1 MTQEDYEK
9 MLERIEEIQ
18 DAEPDTPDG
27 VELSILAQLVQEYE
41 EQLELDGSETLT
53 EKDVIEYL
61 IEVRGIKR
69 EDITDLMINSFLL

>member
-9 MLERIEEIQ
+9 MLKRIEEIQ

>member
-9 MLERIEEIQ
+9 MLKRIEEIQ

-61 IEVRGIKR
+61 IEVIGVKE

>member
-27 VELSILAQLVQEYE
+27 VELLTLVQLVQEYE
-41 EQLELDGSETLT
+41 EQLYLNKDESIT
-53 EKDVIEYL
+53 EKDVIKYL
-61 IEVRGIKR
+61 KEVKGVKE

>member
-9 MLERIEEIQ
+9 MLKRIEEIQ

-69 EDITDLMINSFLL
+69 EDITDLMINSLLL